1 MNIPLSYK
9 ITLAALAALLF
20 AINTHAGDP
29 CPKPSPDLNYY
40 ARQAQLR
47 SEAIERE
54 NTRQRLNQ
62 FLSDQG
68 Y

>member
-1 MNIPLSYK
+1 MKIPFTYK
-9 ITLAALAALLF
+9 MTLAALAGLIL
-20 AINTHAGDP
+20 AINAHAGDP
-29 CPKPSPDLNYY
+29 CPKASPDLNYY

-54 NTRQRLNQ
+54 NTRRRLDQ